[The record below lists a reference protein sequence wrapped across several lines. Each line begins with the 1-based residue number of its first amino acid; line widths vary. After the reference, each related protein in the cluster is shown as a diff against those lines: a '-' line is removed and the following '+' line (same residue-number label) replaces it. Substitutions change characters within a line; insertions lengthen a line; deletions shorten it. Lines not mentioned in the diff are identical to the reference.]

1 MKKELPAIFFII
13 FLFSFLVET
22 QSVFSQNYN
31 IDSLE
36 TLLKNN
42 SEEKKIPYYYALTD
56 YYIYNAPNKAIRLA
70 NEFLIYAEKHDSTEI
85 IDYCYQIIGEAY
97 YLQENISKSL
107 EYFKKYLDLQIKIN
121 NQNGIAKAYNNL
133 GIVYRA
139 SNDYTRAIECY
150 EKSLEIYQKINNI
163 SGLSGI
169 YINLGVLHEYLNLF
183 AQARD
188 FYNRSLEIELKL
200 EDPDGIATSYL
211 NLGGIHMKLKNYENA
226 IDFCTKSIEICILND
241 FSHTLEINY
250 EVLSQTYKE
259 LNNPSEAL
267 KYFEKFIELKD
278 LRHNQE
284 SNSSIAELEVKYQ
297 ADKKQQEIDLLNKEK
312 TQKHN
317 MNIIFIIGLILF
329 SILVVVVLLINKT
342 RRRNN
347 NILRT
352 QNDNILVQKEEI
364 EAQRDEIEAQR
375 DEIKRQKD
383 ISDIQTKQI
392 VKQNK
397 DTTDSIE
404 YAKHIQIALFPD
416 KITLQKVLK
425 QGFCLFKPKDI
436 VSGDFYWVAQIGN
449 RSVIVAADC
458 TGHGVPGAFMSIIGI
473 NFLNEIVFD
482 ENTISPNVILN
493 QLRKKIIKT
502 MVSANRIDETK
513 DGMDISL
520 IIIDH
525 DEMTLEYAGAYNN
538 LFFIRDHMLDTVKA
552 DRMPVGISDK
562 AMIPFTNH
570 KIKVQTGDL
579 FYLFTD
585 GYADQFGGEFRK
597 KFRAGN
603 LRELLLEIH
612 EKDMPEQKRIL
623 HETFLKWKGEQPQVD
638 DILAIGIR
646 I

>member
-97 YLQENISKSL
+97 YLQENFSKSL
-107 EYFKKYLDLQIKIN
+107 DYFKKYLDLQIEIN
-121 NQNGIAKAYNNL
+121 NENRIGKAYNNL

-139 SNDYTRAIECY
+139 TEDYTRAIECY
-150 EKSLEIYQKINNI
+150 EKSLDIYQKLNNI
-163 SGLSGI
+163 SGISGI

-200 EDPDGIATSYL
+200 EDFDGIATSYL
-211 NLGGIHMKLKNYENA
+211 NLGGIHLKLKNYETA
-226 IDFCTKSIEICILND
+226 IDYCNKSIEVCELND
-241 FSHTLEINY
+241 YTHTLEINY
-250 EVLSQTYKE
+250 EILSQTFKE
-259 LNNPSEAL
+259 LNKQSEAL

-278 LRHNQE
+278 LRLDQE
-284 SNSSIAELEVKYQ
+284 SNSQIAELEVKYQ

-312 TQKHN
+312 KQKHN
-317 MNIIFIIGLILF
+317 MNIIFIIGLIFF
-329 SILVVVVLLINKT
+329 SILVIIVLLINKT

-352 QNDNILVQKEEI
+352 QNDNILIQKEEI

-436 VSGDFYWVAQIGN
+436 VSGDFYWAAQIGN

-473 NFLNEIVFD
+473 NFLNEIVFE
-482 ENTISPNVILN
+482 ENTISPNEILN

-502 MVSANRIDETK
+502 MVRANRIDETK

-538 LFFIRDHMLDTVKA
+538 LFFIRDHMLDTIKA

-603 LRELLLEIH
+603 LRELLLEMH